1 MEKINIDENSFL
13 GRGWSFP
20 PVFTRGDYGVEMVD
34 EEEDIKQSLIIL
46 LSTIKGERVMQPD
59 YGSNMEEFLF
69 EPLNVSF
76 AKRMSDKIE
85 RAILFYEPRIKTDDI
100 SYNQDNANGLVE
112 IRIDYTVIATNNRRN
127 IVYPYYLNEGTDIS
141 EK

>member
-1 MEKINIDENSFL
+1 MGKIKIDENSFL

-20 PVFTRGDYGVEMVD
+20 PVFTRGDHGVQMVD

-59 YGSNMEEFLF
+59 YVANMEDLLF

-76 AKRMSDKIE
+76 AQRMSGQIE
-85 RAILFYEPRIKTDDI
+85 RAILFFEPRIKTDDI
-100 SYNQDNANGLVE
+100 TYNQDNENGLVE
-112 IRIDYTVIATNNRRN
+112 IRIDYTIIATNNRRN
-127 IVYPYYLNEGTDIS
+127 IVYPYYLNEGTDIPQ
-141 EK
+141 

>member
-1 MEKINIDENSFL
+1 MAKINIDENTFL

-20 PVFTRGDYGVEMVD
+20 PTFTKGDNGVHMVD
-34 EEEDIKQSLIIL
+34 EEEDIRQSLEIL

-59 YGSNMEEFLF
+59 YGANMKEFLF

-100 SYNQDNANGLVE
+100 SYNQDNENGMVE
-112 IRIDYTVIATNNRRN
+112 IRIDYTIIATNNRRN
-127 IVYPYYLNEGTDIS
+127 IVYPYYLNEGTDIA
-141 EK
+141 K

>member
-1 MEKINIDENSFL
+1 MGKIKIDENSFL

-20 PVFTRGDYGVEMVD
+20 PVFTRGDHGVQMVD

-59 YGSNMEEFLF
+59 YGANMEDLLF

-76 AKRMSDKIE
+76 AQRMSGQIE
-85 RAILFYEPRIKTDDI
+85 RAILFFEPRIKTDDI
-100 SYNQDNANGLVE
+100 TYNQDNENGLVE
-112 IRIDYTVIATNNRRN
+112 IRIDYTIVATNNRRN
-127 IVYPYYLNEGTDIS
+127 IVYPYYLNEGTDIPQ
-141 EK
+141 

>member
-1 MEKINIDENSFL
+1 MGKLKIDKNTFL

-20 PVFTRGDYGVEMVD
+20 PTFTRGDNGIAMVD
-34 EEEDIKQSLIIL
+34 EVEDIKQSLIIL

-59 YGSNMEEFLF
+59 YGANMEELLF

-76 AKRMSDKIE
+76 AKRMSVKIE

-100 SYNQDNANGLVE
+100 NFNQDNENGLVE
-112 IRIDYTVIATNNRRN
+112 VRIDYTIIATNNRRN
-127 IVYPYYLNEGTDIS
+127 IVYPYYINEGTDIS
-141 EK
+141 Q

>member
-1 MEKINIDENSFL
+1 MGKIKIDENSFL

-20 PVFTRGDYGVEMVD
+20 PVFARGDHGVEMVD

-46 LSTIKGERVMQPD
+46 LSTIKGERIMQPD
-59 YGSNMEEFLF
+59 YGANMEDLLF
-69 EPLNVSF
+69 EPLTVSF
-76 AKRMSDKIE
+76 AKRMSDQIE

>member
-1 MEKINIDENSFL
+1 MGKIKIDENSFL

-20 PVFTRGDYGVEMVD
+20 PVFTRGDHSVEMVD

-46 LSTIKGERVMQPD
+46 LSTIKGERVMQHD
-59 YGSNMEEFLF
+59 YGANMQDLLF

-76 AKRMSDKIE
+76 AQRMSGQIE
-85 RAILFYEPRIKTDDI
+85 RAILFFEPRIKTDDI
-100 SYNQDNANGLVE
+100 TYRQDNENGLVE
-112 IRIDYTVIATNNRRN
+112 IRIDYTIIATNNRRN

-141 EK
+141 Q

>member
-1 MEKINIDENSFL
+1 MGKLKIDENTFL

-20 PVFTRGDYGVEMVD
+20 PTFTRGDNGIAMVD
-34 EEEDIKQSLIIL
+34 EVEDIKQSLIIL

-59 YGSNMEEFLF
+59 YGANMEELLF

-76 AKRMSDKIE
+76 AKRMSVKIE

-100 SYNQDNANGLVE
+100 NFNQDNENGLVE
-112 IRIDYTVIATNNRRN
+112 VRIDYTIIATNNRRN
-127 IVYPYYLNEGTDIS
+127 IVYPYYINEGTDIS
-141 EK
+141 Q

>member
-1 MEKINIDENSFL
+1 MGKIKIDENSFL

-20 PVFTRGDYGVEMVD
+20 PVFTRGENGVTMVD
-34 EEEDIKQSLIIL
+34 EEEDIRQSLIIL
-46 LSTIKGERVMQPD
+46 LSTIKGERIMQPD
-59 YGSNMEEFLF
+59 YGANMEELLF

-100 SYNQDNANGLVE
+100 SYNQDNENGLVE
-112 IRIDYTVIATNNRRN
+112 IRIDYTIIATNNRRN
-127 IVYPYYLNEGTDIS
+127 MVYPYYLNEGTDIP
-141 EK
+141 K

>member
-1 MEKINIDENSFL
+1 MAKIKIDENTFL

-20 PVFTRGDYGVEMVD
+20 PVFNRGDHGVSMVE
-34 EEEDIKQSLIIL
+34 EEEDIQQSLNIL

-59 YGSNMEEFLF
+59 FGSNMEEFLF

-76 AKRMSDKIE
+76 AKRMSDKID
-85 RAILFYEPRIKTDDI
+85 RAILFYEPRIETNDI
-100 SYNQDNANGLVE
+100 SYNQDNENGLVE
-112 IRIDYTVIATNNRRN
+112 IKIDYTIIATNNRRN
-127 IVYPYYLNEGTDIS
+127 IVYPYYLNEGTDIK